1 MRENVLITTGGSGGH
16 VIPAMILFD
25 HLSNYTNVTISTDR
39 RGSRF
44 LDKDNYNYSLVD
56 TPRLK
61 NILFL
66 PINLIL
72 ILYLTLKSCFLL
84 KNKKIGKLISTGGYM
99 SLPLILAAKILNLKI
114 YLLEP
119 NMVLGRANKFF
130 LKSCRKIF
138 CYTEQ
143 VKNFP
148 ENLKRKMVI
157 IKPLVREN
165 IYKLNQFS
173 NKRDKINILIV
184 GGSQGASIFDKNLK
198 NSIVN
203 ISKKFPLNII
213 QQTNYKNITQLKDFY
228 YKHNVENII
237 FSFDKNFDNIIKKTD
252 LCLTRAGASTLA
264 ELSVLN
270 IPFIA
275 VPLPTSIDNH
285 QFENANFYK
294 NYDCCWII
302 EEKFFEEKIEE
313 VLNEILID
321 KSDYL
326 KKKENLK
333 KLNYQNTWNNV
344 NQKILK
350 TINEN

>member
-16 VIPAMILFD
+16 VIPAMILYD
-25 HLSNYTNVTISTDR
+25 HLSNYTHVTISTDR

-99 SLPLILAAKILNLKI
+99 SLPLILAAKMLNLKI

-165 IYKLNQFS
+165 IYKLNQSS

-302 EEKFFEEKIEE
+302 EEKFFEEKIED